1 VAGADLKQL
10 YNSTR
15 GQGLGQEVKR
25 RILMGTYA
33 LSAGYYDAYYK
44 RAQQVGVQHSLCGVR
59 PRWYD
64 CKLPASCLADM
75 HMVLLVGGA
84 IWWVVLFYPRG
95 LACWHARDVHL
106 QGLAMMRAG

>member
-1 VAGADLKQL
+1 MAGADLKQL

-44 RAQQVGVQHSLCGVR
+44 RAQQVGVQHDLCGAGR
-59 PRWYD
+59 
-64 CKLPASCLADM
+64 CGLIASCLAGM
-75 HMVLLVGGA
+75 HCML
-84 IWWVVLFYPRG
+84 
-95 LACWHARDVHL
+95 
-106 QGLAMMRAG
+106 